1 MVVVF
6 AIAIFVASEYFV
18 IGVVIAIWAIASAIL
33 VPMVKGVRHILKSAT
48 LRRKRVRAVFITAAT
63 ACAVVVLVFLIPF
76 PLHTSAEGVIWLP
89 ETAHV
94 RAGTDGFVRDI
105 VARPGSHV
113 APGDLLL
120 RSDEPLLATQIEVDR
135 HKVQG
140 LQVRLASER
149 FADRVQ
155 A

>member
-1 MVVVF
+1 
-6 AIAIFVASEYFV
+6 
-18 IGVVIAIWAIASAIL
+18 
-33 VPMVKGVRHILKSAT
+33 
-48 LRRKRVRAVFITAAT
+48 
-63 ACAVVVLVFLIPF
+63 
-76 PLHTSAEGVIWLP
+76 
-89 ETAHV
+89 
-94 RAGTDGFVRDI
+94 